1 MYIVGMNL
9 PCVMLRLLD
18 VDADI
23 IENLGHRAN
32 VADVGHIPQR
42 DWLLSQQA
50 SGQQRQRR
58 VLVPAWDKCS
68 GDWSSTLY
76 QEFLHS
82 IPS

>member
-1 MYIVGMNL
+1 MNL

-42 DWLLSQQA
+42 DWLLSQ
-50 SGQQRQRR
+50 
-58 VLVPAWDKCS
+58 
-68 GDWSSTLY
+68 
-76 QEFLHS
+76 
-82 IPS
+82 